1 MWTYIAIAIGGT
13 LGCWAR
19 YAMTNLVQAVYGRDF
34 PYATLSINVLG
45 AFVMG
50 FLFIE
55 TLERLTVSPA
65 VRAGIL
71 TGALGGFTTFS
82 TFEMETLLLAE
93 QGDVAKALLYVF
105 LSVGLGFLAAFG
117 GAYIA
122 RNLRACSR

>member
-65 VRAGIL
+65 VRTGIL
-71 TGALGGFTTFS
+71 TGVLGGFTTFS
-82 TFEMETLLLAE
+82 TFEMETLLLSE
-93 QGDVAKALLYVF
+93 QGDVPKALLYVF

-122 RNLRACSR
+122 RNF